1 MINPSE
7 EQMAIINA
15 IKAGNHVQ
23 VDAVAGSGKTTTV
36 LSLAHYNSEKII
48 VQITYNSDLK
58 TEVREKQKQYSK
70 IMKLDNLEIHN
81 SHSFATTYYDKDA
94 HNDIGLEAILD
105 KNMEPKKP
113 LPLIKILGL
122 DEIQDMNELY
132 YRFVLKIL
140 RDTNNYQNILETNM
154 EFNVELY
161 YNPFAFTSDWFPF
174 SIKIID

>member
-15 IKAGNHVQ
+15 IKDGNHVQ

-70 IMKLDNLEIHN
+70 IMRLDKLEIHN
-81 SHSFATTYYDKDA
+81 YHSFATTYYDKDA

-105 KNMEPKKP
+105 KNMEPKK
-113 LPLIKILGL
+113 
-122 DEIQDMNELY
+122 M
-132 YRFVLKIL
+132 
-140 RDTNNYQNILETNM
+140 
-154 EFNVELY
+154 
-161 YNPFAFTSDWFPF
+161 A
-174 SIKIID
+174 SIT

>member
-81 SHSFATTYYDKDA
+81 YHSFATTYYDKDA
-94 HNDIGLEAILD
+94 
-105 KNMEPKKP
+105 
-113 LPLIKILGL
+113 
-122 DEIQDMNELY
+122 
-132 YRFVLKIL
+132 R
-140 RDTNNYQNILETNM
+140 
-154 EFNVELY
+154 
-161 YNPFAFTSDWFPF
+161 
-174 SIKIID
+174 